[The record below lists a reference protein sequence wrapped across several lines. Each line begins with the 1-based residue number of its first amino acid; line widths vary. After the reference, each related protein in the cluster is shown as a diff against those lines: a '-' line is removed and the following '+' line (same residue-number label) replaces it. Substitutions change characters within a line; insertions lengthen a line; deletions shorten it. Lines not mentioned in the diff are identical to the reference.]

1 MVSFSVT
8 RDQES
13 WIIGKLRRR
22 LLVFLLSFLEEK
34 RSQTNL
40 LSLLRFGVKEL
51 LFLSSVKIWYNKL
64 ACRFLARCIV
74 WTGVG
79 YPGSS
84 GYTDKPSGRHLIS
97 YFQKGLSVS
106 VHCRPIDRGWNI
118 LHPAG
123 ISTSSIFN
131 KGTSTFRE
139 EMISENNFTV
149 FFPDFF
155 VSNHS

>member
-22 LLVFLLSFLEEK
+22 LLVFISSFLEEK

-40 LSLLRFGVKEL
+40 LSLFRFEVKEL
-51 LFLSSVKIWYNKL
+51 QFLSSVKIWYNDS

-74 WTGVG
+74 WIGVG

-84 GYTDKPSGRHLIS
+84 EYTDKPSGRHPIS
-97 YFQKGLSVS
+97 YFHKGLSVS
-106 VHCRPIDRGWNI
+106 VHCKPIDRGENI
-118 LHPAG
+118 HHATG
-123 ISTSSIFN
+123 ISTTSTFN
-131 KGTSTFRE
+131 KGTSTFRR

-149 FFPDFF
+149 FFFYF
-155 VSNHS
+155 CCI